1 MYTGRVTIL
10 LSEEYRRRSDVHVH
24 AWPAVAPRAAVHAIP
39 GEHLTCITDH
49 IDSTAKVIADALAP
63 AAASTSHSAR

>member
-24 AWPAVAPRAAVHAIP
+24 TWPAVAPRAAVHAIP

-49 IDSTAKVIADALAP
+49 ISTTAKVIADALAHATP
-63 AAASTSHSAR
+63 SSSNGAG